1 MLGCLDPSRAD
12 ITTGL
17 LFQPA
22 SVDGKFSGYIPIKQL
37 SITYSRSSGPGGQ
50 NVNCVD
56 TKVDLRF
63 RVDDV
68 DFISAETKARL
79 RAEHGGQITKDGYFV
94 LRNDVTRYQQLNL
107 AAALERLREI
117 IRALEKPVATVSA
130 ETLERHRR
138 K

>member
-1 MLGCLDPSRAD
+1 MNTYSYDHRLSYS
-12 ITTGL
+12 
-17 LFQPA
+17 QPK
-22 SVDGKFSGYIPIKQL
+22 STDGKFSGFIPINQL
-37 SITYSRSSGPGGQ
+37 KITYSRSSGPGGQ

-63 RVDDV
+63 NVDGV
-68 DFISAETKARL
+68 DFISSETKQRL
-79 RAEHGGQITKDGYFV
+79 KAQHSGQINKEGFFV
-94 LRNDVTRYQQLNL
+94 IRNDVTRYQQLNL
-107 AAALERLREI
+107 ADALEKLRNI